1 MAAAVL
7 LLSLNSQACSIIIFL
22 LLEDSSGVTFNVV
35 VSDKLQNAAAAHKQA
50 KALII
55 LP

>member
-35 VSDKLQNAAAAHKQA
+35 VSDKLQNAAAHKQA